1 MLFTMG
7 KNYYEILG
15 ITKSATNDEIKKAY
29 KRMAL
34 KYHPDKNDHPQ
45 AAEAF
50 QEVAAAFEILS
61 NKEKREI
68 YDNYGEEGL
77 KSNGSDQPN
86 YGQTSSD
93 MLPFM
98 CAVGG
103 TVLFAFA
110 AFKTFQFFTK
120 KKDTGDDNDSSSE

>member
-1 MLFTMG
+1 MG
-7 KNYYEILG
+7 KNYYNILG
-15 ITKSATNDEIKKAY
+15 INRTANDDEIKKAY

-45 AAEAF
+45 AAEHF

-61 NKEKREI
+61 NKEKREV

-77 KSNGSDQPN
+77 KYGIPQENVVQP
-86 YGQTSSD
+86 SSD
-93 MLPFM
+93 MVPFM

-110 AFKTFQFFTK
+110 AFKTFQYFTK
-120 KKDTGDDNDSSSE
+120 KKEATSEDESSSD

>member
-1 MLFTMG
+1 MG
-7 KNYYEILG
+7 KNYYQILG
-15 ITKSATNDEIKKAY
+15 INRTANDDEIKKGY

-45 AAEAF
+45 AAERF
-50 QEVAAAFEILS
+50 QEIAAAFEVLS
-61 NKEKREI
+61 NKEKRLI
-68 YDNYGEEGL
+68 YDQYGEEGL
-77 KSNGSDQPN
+77 KNGVEQTTFAQP
-86 YGQTSSD
+86 TAD

-110 AFKTFQFFTK
+110 AFKTFQYFTK
-120 KKDTGDDNDSSSE
+120 KKDPEHESDSSSE

>member
-1 MLFTMG
+1 MG
-7 KNYYEILG
+7 KNYYKILG
-15 ITKSATNDEIKKAY
+15 INRTANDDEIKKAY

-45 AAEAF
+45 AAEHF

-61 NKEKREI
+61 NKEKREV

-77 KSNGSDQPN
+77 KYGTSQENGAQP
-86 YGQTSSD
+86 SSD
-93 MLPFM
+93 MVPFM

-110 AFKTFQFFTK
+110 AYKTFQYFTK
-120 KKDTGDDNDSSSE
+120 KKEATSEDESSSD

>member
-1 MLFTMG
+1 MG
-7 KNYYEILG
+7 KDYYNILG
-15 ITKSATNDEIKKAY
+15 IKRTANDHEIKKGY

-45 AAEAF
+45 AAERF
-50 QEVAAAFEILS
+50 QEVAAAFEVLS
-61 NKEKREI
+61 NKEKREV
-68 YDNYGEEGL
+68 YDKYGEEGL
-77 KSNGSDQPN
+77 KNGTEQEDYAQP
-86 YGQTSSD
+86 SSD

-110 AFKTFQFFTK
+110 AFKTFQYFTK
-120 KKDTGDDNDSSSE
+120 KKDSGRESDSSSE

>member
-1 MLFTMG
+1 MG

-15 ITKSATNDEIKKAY
+15 INRTASDEEIKKGY

-34 KYHPDKNDHPQ
+34 KYHPDKNDHPE
-45 AAEAF
+45 AANRF
-50 QEVAAAFEILS
+50 KEVAAAFEILS
-61 NKEKREI
+61 NKEKREL
-68 YDNYGEEGL
+68 YDQYGEEGL
-77 KSNGSDQPN
+77 KNGGGQNTFAQP
-86 YGQTSSD
+86 SAD

-110 AFKTFQFFTK
+110 AFKTFQYFTK
-120 KKDTGDDNDSSSE
+120 KPEPNSDSDTSE

>member
-1 MLFTMG
+1 MG
-7 KNYYEILG
+7 KNYYQILG
-15 ITKSATNDEIKKAY
+15 INRTANDDEIKKGY

-45 AAEAF
+45 AAEHF
-50 QEVAAAFEILS
+50 QEIAAAFEVLS
-61 NKEKREI
+61 NKEKRLI
-68 YDNYGEEGL
+68 YDQYGEDGL
-77 KSNGSDQPN
+77 KNGVEQTPFAQP
-86 YGQTSSD
+86 TAD

-110 AFKTFQFFTK
+110 AFKTFQYFTK
-120 KKDTGDDNDSSSE
+120 KKDSGEHESDSSSE